1 MKSFLLTKKN
11 KFKILFYFMGLILGC
26 LVFSNLSFAVT
37 VTELQAPITALKS
50 EIFGGWMKVV
60 QIAAATS
67 GIIMSVFRGSLTPF
81 GIGAG
86 LAVGIHLYDG
96 YLGTGAAGAL
106 I

>member
-11 KFKILFYFMGLILGC
+11 KLKSLFFFTGLILGY
-26 LVFSNLSFAVT
+26 LVFSNSSFAVT
-37 VTELQAPITALKS
+37 VEELQAPITALKS

>member
-1 MKSFLLTKKN
+1 MKLFLCAQKN
-11 KFKILFYFMGLILGC
+11 KFNLWFYFMGLILGC
-26 LVFSNLSFAVT
+26 LVFSNPSFAVT